1 MYKKIYKTLKMTK
14 QTSNTK
20 TYVQTIKSPLRLTA
34 CLHNFS
40 VNLMNIN
47 EYHYVLSDCSD
58 RYKER

>member
-1 MYKKIYKTLKMTK
+1 MTK

-47 EYHYVLSDCSD
+47 EQHYVLSDCSD